1 MKTIVII
8 DDEYYF
14 RKALVKYI
22 SEYPKEYEVIGEA
35 FNGTDGIHLITS
47 LYPDIALLDISMP
60 QENGFSVIQRVK
72 AAGIKTKFIIISGY
86 DRFEYAQK
94 AIKLGVD
101 DFLLKPITDKSL
113 YECLKTVSEKIN
125 HEQRLEDTLSTLVKK
140 ETQNKSY
147 LISTFMAKL
156 SSGSFFS
163 NELSQLSEEIE
174 FPIENRIFLP
184 ASIYISENVRPLDKK
199 ELDIYSFAIE
209 NILKELSLKK
219 GILCICGKDLYSILL
234 LFSIPTQTQNPEML
248 IENISKKLLATA
260 SKNSKLNFIVSC
272 DRAYTKLEDLS
283 KAYKNILKLQNYFI
297 FYSMWGVYFYSSYKD
312 VLKNI
317 FPENLIREKELALHR
332 CIRNKNYWGIIEN
345 CQLIFDIIQEKK
357 PAPSGTLDML
367 QRILNDLFH
376 IFQKYSTAPKTALY
390 PENISECGSLKNI
403 KSVFTDLIK
412 SLSQTVTDPVQPS
425 NHLAVIRIKD
435 YINEHYSETDI
446 GPHSLSEIFHINE
459 QHLCFLFKKYTN
471 FTVGNYVLKLRM
483 EAAKNL
489 LETANYNVS
498 EIAEKVGYND
508 AGYFSKCFKKY
519 YGIPPKKFLS

>member
-209 NILKELSLKK
+209 NILKELSLKREFYVSAEK
-219 GILCICGKDLYSILL
+219 ICILSCCYLVFLPKRRIQRCLL
-234 LFSIPTQTQNPEML
+234 
-248 IENISKKLLATA
+248 K
-260 SKNSKLNFIVSC
+260 
-272 DRAYTKLEDLS
+272 
-283 KAYKNILKLQNYFI
+283 
-297 FYSMWGVYFYSSYKD
+297 
-312 VLKNI
+312 
-317 FPENLIREKELALHR
+317 
-332 CIRNKNYWGIIEN
+332 
-345 CQLIFDIIQEKK
+345 
-357 PAPSGTLDML
+357 
-367 QRILNDLFH
+367 
-376 IFQKYSTAPKTALY
+376 IFQKNCL
-390 PENISECGSLKNI
+390 
-403 KSVFTDLIK
+403 
-412 SLSQTVTDPVQPS
+412 QP
-425 NHLAVIRIKD
+425 LAKIQ
-435 YINEHYSETDI
+435 N
-446 GPHSLSEIFHINE
+446 
-459 QHLCFLFKKYTN
+459 
-471 FTVGNYVLKLRM
+471 
-483 EAAKNL
+483 
-489 LETANYNVS
+489 
-498 EIAEKVGYND
+498 
-508 AGYFSKCFKKY
+508 
-519 YGIPPKKFLS
+519 